1 MSTMLEKL
9 KALFKKEE
17 YNKKDIEDILMEEQE
32 AINKLY
38 EEEGL
43 TDKVLDRQ
51 VALNQKRNEL
61 DISDPTKRIWENFVQ

>member
-1 MSTMLEKL
+1 MLEKL

-38 EEEGL
+38 EQKGL
-43 TDKVLDRQ
+43 TDEVLDRQ

>member
-1 MSTMLEKL
+1 MLEKL

-43 TDKVLDRQ
+43 TNKVLDRQ

>member
-43 TDKVLDRQ
+43 TDEVLDRQ

-61 DISDPTKRIWENFVQ
+61 DISDPTKRIWKNFVQ

>member
-43 TDKVLDRQ
+43 TNKVLDRQ

>member
-1 MSTMLEKL
+1 MLEKL

-38 EEEGL
+38 EEKGL
-43 TDKVLDRQ
+43 TDEVLDRQ

>member
-1 MSTMLEKL
+1 MLEKL

-17 YNKKDIEDILMEEQE
+17 YNKKEIEDILREEQE

-38 EEEGL
+38 EEKGL
-43 TDKVLDRQ
+43 TDEVLDRQ